1 MRIKLNSIIVRDQDS
16 ALDFYTGVLGFIKKT
31 DLAAGDFRWL
41 TVASTEDPEGTELV
55 LEPDAS
61 PAAATYQRALFEP
74 GIPLTAFEVDDV
86 ETEHSR
92 LLGRGVRFSMKPT
105 DVGTAIIAILDDTCG
120 NLIQLYQKK

>member
-61 PAAATYQRALFEP
+61 PAAATYQRALSEA

>member
-55 LEPDAS
+55 LEPDAN
-61 PAAATYQRALFEP
+61 PAAATYQRALFEA